1 MSTRLR
7 VRSERLGDLAMML
20 AAALLVISTFLV
32 WSHQF
37 SAAALARYGSSL
49 ALQGVPH
56 DPDAWQVYS
65 SVDVLLLLLA
75 IALVAVALAGARTAR
90 WVLLAA
96 LAVAVAFCVHAVVVA
111 PTNGTLIGDAA
122 TGGYVDTGASS
133 GIGEVVALIALGLGA
148 AGVLAT
154 LLSDPRSR

>member
-1 MSTRLR
+1 M
-7 VRSERLGDLAMML
+7 VIAGV
-20 AAALLVISTFLV
+20 LLVISTFLV

-37 SAAALARYGSSL
+37 SPATLARDGSSL

-65 SVDVLLLLLA
+65 TVDVLLALLA

-96 LAVAVAFCVHAVVVA
+96 LVVGIIFCVHAVSVA
-111 PTNGTLIGDAA
+111 PTNGALIGDPA
-122 TGGYVDTGASS
+122 TGGYVDTGATS
-133 GIGEVVALIALGLGA
+133 GLGEVVALAALALGGA
-148 AGVLAT
+148 GIVAT
-154 LLSDPRSR
+154 LLIEG